1 MSKGTTQ
8 KTTENSSQQSPA
20 YVQDAA
26 KYTINAGQNMTSPF
40 LQMGNNALAGFTP
53 DQLAAFDISRG
64 IASDRQDN
72 TYKWFQGARDYVGDN
87 TYKPYEAAQVDPADI
102 TKQMNPFITG
112 VVDTTRKAM
121 DSQWRDQDA
130 AIAGRYASANAFGG
144 SGEALARGTL
154 AKGFGEN
161 LATTTAQL
169 MAQGYSQAQ
178 ATALANAQMRQQA
191 ASGNATAMA
200 AGEDT
205 RRARGMSGLQM
216 GSALESE
223 DLQRRLLGLQTLLSS
238 GDAQQ
243 GQVQKSLDIPWTM
256 LGRLAGFTPQD
267 ASMTK
272 QGEKE
277 TESSGGGSIL
287 SGLMGL
293 ASLPMGG
300 GVSLGG
306 ALAGKFLGCD
316 RSMKTDIEEVGI
328 DPETG
333 LMMYAF
339 RYKADPKTYPK
350 VVAPMS
356 DEVEAKYP
364 GSTVVIGGKRLLRM
378 AA

>member
-1 MSKGTTQ
+1 MSKPTTQ

-26 KYTINAGQNMTSPF
+26 KYAINAGQNMTSPF

-53 DQLAAFDISRG
+53 DQLAGFDIARG

-72 TYKWFQGARDYVGDN
+72 TYKWYQGARDYVGDN
-87 TYKPYEAAQVDPADI
+87 TYKPYEAAQVDPNDI

-130 AIAGRYASANAFGG
+130 SLAGKYASANAFGG

-161 LATTTAQL
+161 LASTTAQL

-191 ASGNATAMA
+191 GQTNASALA

-205 RRARGMSGLQM
+205 RRARGMQGLQM

-238 GDAQQ
+238 GEAQQ
-243 GQVQKSLDIPWTM
+243 GQVQKSLDIPFNM
-256 LGRLAGFTPQD
+256 LQLLAGMTPQD
-267 ASMTK
+267 ASMTSQSTK
-272 QGEKE
+272 K
-277 TESSGGGSIL
+277 TESSGGGNAI
-287 SGLMGL
+287 SGLAGL
-293 ASLPMGG
+293 ASIAKSFG
-300 GVSLGG
+300 
-306 ALAGKFLGCD
+306 FICD
-316 RSMKTDIEEVGI
+316 RSRKTDIEEVGV
-328 DPETG
+328 DPDTG
-333 LMMYAF
+333 LMLYAF
-339 RYKADPKTYPK
+339 RYKEDPKSYPK
-350 VVAPMS
+350 SIGPMA
-356 DEVEAKYP
+356 DEVEAKFP
-364 GSTVVIGGKRLLRM
+364 GSTRVVGGVRYIVG
-378 AA
+378 A